1 MTQNP
6 AGLGQVP
13 LSTLLTAS
21 LSVQRVTADSKAAQV
36 PARLVV
42 VMQAEVPLALVGVP
56 EVVAAEEDS
65 MAVVAEGGNRLLK
78 NGGNNSV

>member
-1 MTQNP
+1 M
-6 AGLGQVP
+6 
-13 LSTLLTAS
+13 
-21 LSVQRVTADSKAAQV
+21 TADSKAAQV